1 VVRHDGRVP
10 KTQYYTA
17 TTVDGFIADPHD
29 SLDWLF
35 DVPRDGGSG
44 YDAFREFFAE
54 VGAMAMGATTYQGVV
69 DHEGLV
75 DEPEKWAGWYGT
87 TPCWV
92 FTHRELPTLPDVD
105 IRFVQGEVRPVHET
119 MTEAA
124 GNKNIWLVGGGE
136 LVGAFADA
144 GLLDEIWLGMQPV
157 FLGAGAPLL
166 PRVLTSK
173 RVKLESARKDGQQ
186 VLLRFS
192 VSPLDPSPA
201 ARADP

>member
-1 VVRHDGRVP
+1 MT

-17 TTVDGFIADPHD
+17 TTVDGFIADEHN

-35 DVPRDGGSG
+35 EVPRNGGSG
-44 YDAFREFFAE
+44 YDNFREFFE
-54 VGAMAMGATTYQGVV
+54 GVGAMAMGATTYEWVV
-69 DHEGLV
+69 DHEKLL
-75 DEPEKWAGWYGT
+75 EQPQKWHEWYGS

-92 FTHRELPTLPDVD
+92 FTHRELPVVRDAE
-105 IRFVQGEVRPVHET
+105 IRFVQGDVAPVHAELVA
-119 MTEAA
+119 AA
-124 GNKNIWLVGGGE
+124 GDRNVWLVGGGE
-136 LVGAFADA
+136 LVGTFADQ

-186 VLLRFS
+186 VLLVYSIR
-192 VSPLDPSPA
+192 PA
-201 ARADP
+201 AEPG